1 MSRRITHKM
10 VPLTKIP
17 KVKNYAGSAKQAI
30 ETESRM
36 TRNMQKTIANA
47 GLPVERKHVGVFNAY
62 A

>member
-1 MSRRITHKM
+1 M

-17 KVKNYAGSAKQAI
+17 RVKKYAGSAKQAI

-36 TRNMQKTIANA
+36 TRNMQRRKTM
-47 GLPVERKHVGVFNAY
+47 GVFNAY